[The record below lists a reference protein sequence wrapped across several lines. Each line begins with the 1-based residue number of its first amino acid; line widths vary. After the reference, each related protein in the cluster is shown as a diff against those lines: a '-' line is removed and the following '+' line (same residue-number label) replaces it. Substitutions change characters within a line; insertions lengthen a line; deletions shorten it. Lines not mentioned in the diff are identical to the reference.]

1 MEWVLS
7 WVKSGLLF
15 GIFASVILML
25 SPNKSYQ
32 KHIDMVVGMLFI
44 LVMLHPIMVLLE
56 VDQDTYV
63 SYIRNFL
70 MIESSESSLSQENV
84 PLYESSIESQ
94 LTAVFIE
101 RGYPVKTIRVN
112 SDRQGKVKE
121 IAIVFSDEIEG
132 LEVIEKYLKRLF
144 GEEVGIRYERG

>member
-25 SPNKSYQ
+25 CPNKSYQ
-32 KHIDMVVGMLFI
+32 KHIDMVIGMLFI

-84 PLYESSIESQ
+84 PLYESSIQSQ

-101 RGYPVKTIRVN
+101 KGYPVKRIQVK
-112 SDRQGKVKE
+112 SDRQGKVTQVTIE
-121 IAIVFSDEIEG
+121 FSGEIED
-132 LEVIEKYLKRLF
+132 LEVMEKYLKRLF
-144 GEEVGIRYERG
+144 GEEVGIRYER